1 MKRYLYIFLVTITA
15 GSLSCNKNFLDEE
28 PESFLSTGNAFRSE
42 ADFNASV
49 YNLYGLVRNHYYTV
63 NDYNPFWYQYRTDAF
78 WEITVKTPN
87 LAGEIAPTTT
97 AITNFAWGPHY
108 KIIAEANTII
118 HRLPASA
125 LTEEQQKLFEAKARF
140 FRGLAYRALGYLY
153 GGVPLVLEEV
163 ETAKADFVR
172 ASRSEVYAQAIE
184 DLKFAAANLPDI
196 AAVKDGEA
204 SNVAASHLLAEV
216 YLADKQYQ
224 NAVDAASAA
233 INNPAMG
240 LMTTRFGTRRTVT
253 PGDVYWDLFQ
263 RGNQNRKS
271 AQNKEAIFVI
281 QIETDVPGGGG
292 STTGGSQFGVW
303 AAERVHAPL
312 FRDVKIDGVSTF
324 NWPMGDYT
332 GGRGVGFLAPS
343 YWFSDTVWQSDFNN
357 DIRNANNNFVRTV
370 TSNNKNSPLYGQ
382 TISYLN
388 PPANATGFDG
398 VRIVKGKM
406 DRAFYPYQSK
416 ATQPY
421 DHPTSLYANPN
432 NSDPVQKYQV
442 KAGAGGTYI
451 DQYMMR
457 LAETYLLR
465 AEAYLGLNQQA
476 LAADD
481 INMVRRRAGASDV
494 TPGNVNIDYIL
505 DERLRELG
513 IEEKRMLTLMR
524 LGKWVERTRKCNPFY
539 GAHMQ
544 DHFNLWPIPVAEIER
559 NNKAVLEQN
568 PGYN

>member
-1 MKRYLYIFLVTITA
+1 MKRYIYILLAALTA
-15 GSLSCNKNFLDEE
+15 GGLSCKKSFLDES
-28 PESFLSTGNAFRSE
+28 PESFLTTATAYKTE

-49 YNLYGLVRNHYYTV
+49 NNLYGLVRSHYYTL
-63 NDYNPFWYQYRTDAF
+63 NDFNPFWYMYRTDAY
-78 WEITVKTPN
+78 WDITVTTPN
-87 LAGEIAPTTT
+87 LAGDIAPTG
-97 AITNFAWGPHY
+97 ITNFAWAPHY
-108 KIIAEANTII
+108 KIISEANTII
-118 HRLPASA
+118 SRLPTSN
-125 LTEEQQKLFEAKARF
+125 LTAAQQTLVEAKAKF
-140 FRGLAYRALGYLY
+140 FRGFAYRALAHLY
-153 GGVPLVLEEV
+153 GGVPLILEEI
-163 ETAKADFVR
+163 TTLKADFVR
-172 ASRSEVYAQAIE
+172 ATRAEVYTQAIN

-196 AAVKDGEA
+196 AAVKDGEI
-204 SNVAASHLLAEV
+204 SNVAANHVLAEV
-216 YLADKQYQ
+216 YNTVKDYQ
-224 NAVDAASAA
+224 NAVNAATLV

-240 LMTTRFGTRRTVT
+240 LMTTRFGSRRTVT

-271 AQNKEAIFVI
+271 AGNKEAIWVI
-281 QIETDVPGGGG
+281 QVETDVPGGGG
-292 STTGGSQFGVW
+292 STTGGSQFGVY

-312 FRDVKIDGVSTF
+312 LRDFKVGGTAVF

-357 DIRNANNNFVRTV
+357 DIRNANNNFVRIFI
-370 TSNNKNSPLYGQ
+370 SNNPSSPLYGQ
-382 TISYLN
+382 PISTIN
-388 PPANATGFDG
+388 PPANATGVG
-398 VRIVKGKM
+398 GAIVKGKH

-421 DHPTSLYANPN
+421 DYPTSLYANPN
-432 NSDPVQKYQV
+432 STDPVQKYLV

-451 DQYMMR
+451 DQYLMR

-465 AEAYLGLNQQA
+465 AEAYVGLNNPT
-476 LAADD
+476 LAAAD
-481 INMVRRRAGASDV
+481 INKVRSRSGATDV
-494 TPGNVNIDYIL
+494 LIAKVNIDYIL

-539 GAHMQ
+539 GIQMK
-544 DHFNLWPIPVAEIER
+544 DNFNLWPIPFPEIEK